1 MKRNPTWTAV
11 VTEQYFWPVDLC
23 FHSTPPGQQQKPTL
37 LMLSAHYDFS
47 LLCEVREERL
57 ELIPVQI

>member
-1 MKRNPTWTAV
+1 M
-11 VTEQYFWPVDLC
+11 TEQYFWPVDLC
-23 FHSTPPGQQQKPTL
+23 LYSTPPGQQQKPTL

-47 LLCEVREERL
+47 LLWEVREESL